1 MTLEQEFENW
11 FTMYQSKHGDTF
23 HDKTLAKEAWV
34 RAIDVA
40 VDRMTGIMGKP
51 LTTTTGE

>member
-51 LTTTTGE
+51 LTTETGE